1 MCLSTDTILMATH
14 DSGELAKVVVRKT
27 NPSLSSHIS
36 MTPTKRTLCDS
47 NFVHAQYYLPRA
59 HAQTNL
65 AFYLNKKYQT

>member
-1 MCLSTDTILMATH
+1 MCLSTGATLKAIH
-14 DSGELAKVVVRKT
+14 DFVGLARAVVRKT

-36 MTPTKRTLCDS
+36 MTPTKRTLYGS
-47 NFVHAQYYLPRA
+47 NFVRAQYYLPRA

>member
-1 MCLSTDTILMATH
+1 MCLNTDATLKATR
-14 DSGELAKVVVRKT
+14 DSDRPAKVEVRKT

-36 MTPTKRTLCDS
+36 MTPTKRTLYGS
-47 NFVHAQYYLPRA
+47 NFVRAQYYLPRA